1 MALSKK
7 ETCDGNRSRPAMPL
21 CDLGPRLPDPWHAS
35 LLSPSL
41 GVGPGGPEPPR
52 PQRRRGSA
60 PAAPRHEPTR
70 PARPASQLLL
80 ASRPPGP
87 QGGAR
92 EAAAKGPRLPSLV
105 RAAAPA
111 RRLHADCGGSPRPS
125 LRRAAALVRAPATV
139 TFIFFNDGGRKAK
152 AKTA

>member
-1 MALSKK
+1 MGTVHGLPCRCATSAPGCQTLG
-7 ETCDGNRSRPAMPL
+7 TLVCAPPA
-21 CDLGPRLPDPWHAS
+21 W
-35 LLSPSL
+35 
-41 GVGPGGPEPPR
+41 
-52 PQRRRGSA
+52 A

-92 EAAAKGPRLPSLV
+92 EAAAEGPRLPSLV

-111 RRLHADCGGSPRPS
+111 RGLHADCGRSPCPS
-125 LRRAAALVRAPATV
+125 LRQAAALVRATATV
-139 TFIFFNDGGRKAK
+139 TFIFLNDGGRKAK